1 MAEPDTNPMSKS
13 ATTEAPVWQ
22 VSLDVPTCLEE
33 PITELLGT
41 LLEQPASAYCPLESD
56 LSVVSAYITDRS
68 HWNAA
73 KGRLLK
79 EQIQCFFPEEAEGLD
94 LKIHCRKIK
103 ANDWQESWK
112 RHFKPLEIGERLLI
126 KPSWNKRKPK
136 KNQQLV
142 VLDPGLSFGTGQH
155 ATTRF
160 CLEEIERL
168 QITSQSQS
176 LLDIGTGSGILAIA
190 AVKLG
195 FSPVKAFDF
204 DPDSVQVTNEN
215 ASDNGVLDQIQI
227 TKSDLTKL
235 KPSTRQR
242 YDFVCANLTHDIL
255 KSCADTI
262 VNRVKPGGCLL
273 LAGILKEQFPAVKKC
288 FQALGFK
295 QIRTQE
301 EKEWKSGSFKAP
313 PVVQGST
320 T

>member
-1 MAEPDTNPMSKS
+1 MTTS
-13 ATTEAPVWQ
+13 ATSETPVWQ
-22 VSLDVPTCLEE
+22 ISLDVPKCLEE
-33 PITELLGT
+33 PVTELLGA

-56 LSVVSAYITDRS
+56 LALVSAYITDRS
-68 HWNAA
+68 VWNAEKA
-73 KGRLLK
+73 RTLK
-79 EQIQCFFPEEAEGLD
+79 DQIQSFFPEEAGGLN

-112 RHFKPLEIGERLLI
+112 RHFKPLDIGERLLI

-136 KNQQLV
+136 KSQQLI

-168 QITSQSQS
+168 QSTSESQS

-204 DPDSVQVTNEN
+204 DPDSVQVTREN
-215 ASDNGVLDQIQI
+215 ARDNDVLDRIQI

-235 KPSTRQR
+235 KPVTRQR
-242 YDFVCANLTHDIL
+242 YDFVCANLTHDLL
-255 KSCADTI
+255 KSCARTI
-262 VNRVKPGGCLL
+262 VNRVKPGGSLL

-313 PVVQGST
+313 NA
-320 T
+320 

>member
-1 MAEPDTNPMSKS
+1 M
-13 ATTEAPVWQ
+13 
-22 VSLDVPTCLEE
+22 
-33 PITELLGT
+33 
-41 LLEQPASAYCPLESD
+41 
-56 LSVVSAYITDRS
+56 
-68 HWNAA
+68 
-73 KGRLLK
+73 
-79 EQIQCFFPEEAEGLD
+79 
-94 LKIHCRKIK
+94 
-103 ANDWQESWK
+103 
-112 RHFKPLEIGERLLI
+112 
-126 KPSWNKRKPK
+126 
-136 KNQQLV
+136 
-142 VLDPGLSFGTGQH
+142 LDPGLSFGTGQH

-204 DPDSVQVTNEN
+204 DPDSVQVTHEN

-288 FQALGFK
+288 FQALEFK

-313 PVVQGST
+313 TVEQGST

>member
-1 MAEPDTNPMSKS
+1 MSK
-13 ATTEAPVWQ
+13 TTSSEAPVWQ
-22 VSLDVPTCLEE
+22 VSLDVPKCLEE
-33 PITELLGT
+33 PVTELLGA
-41 LLEQPASAYCPLESD
+41 LLEQPASAYCPLESE
-56 LSVVSAYITDRS
+56 LAVVSAYITDRS
-68 HWNAA
+68 NWNAK
-73 KGRLLK
+73 KGSLLK
-79 EQIQCFFPEEAEGLD
+79 EQIQSFFPEEAAGLD

-136 KNQQLV
+136 KNQQLI

-168 QITSQSQS
+168 QSRTELQS

-204 DPDSVQVTNEN
+204 DPDSVQVTREN
-215 ASDNGVLDQIQI
+215 AEDNKVLDKIQI

-235 KPSTRQR
+235 KPDTRQR
-242 YDFVCANLTHDIL
+242 YDFVCANLTHDLL
-255 KSCADTI
+255 KSCAQTI
-262 VNRVKPGGCLL
+262 VNRVKPGGSLL

-288 FQALGFK
+288 FQSLGFK
-295 QIRTQE
+295 QVRTQE
-301 EKEWKSGSFKAP
+301 EKEWKSGSFEAP
-313 PVVQGST
+313 T
-320 T
+320 AERD

>member
-1 MAEPDTNPMSKS
+1 MSTS
-13 ATTEAPVWQ
+13 ATTETPVWQ
-22 VSLDVPTCLEE
+22 ISLDVPKCLEE
-33 PITELLGT
+33 PVTELLGA

-56 LSVVSAYITDRS
+56 LALVSAYITDRS
-68 HWNAA
+68 AWNAA
-73 KGRLLK
+73 KARLLK
-79 EQIQCFFPEEAEGLD
+79 DQIQSFFPEEAAGLN

-112 RHFKPLEIGERLLI
+112 RHFKPLDIGERLLI

-136 KNQQLV
+136 KSQQLI

-168 QITSQSQS
+168 QSTPESQS

-204 DPDSVQVTNEN
+204 DPESVQVTREN
-215 ASDNGVLDQIQI
+215 ARDNDVLDRLQI
-227 TKSDLTKL
+227 TQSDLTKL
-235 KPSTRQR
+235 KPVTRQR
-242 YDFVCANLTHDIL
+242 YNFVCANLTHDLL
-255 KSCADTI
+255 KSCAPTI
-262 VNRVKPGGCLL
+262 VNRVKPGGSLL

-288 FQALGFK
+288 FNALGFK

-313 PVVQGST
+313 T
-320 T
+320 A

>member
-1 MAEPDTNPMSKS
+1 MTTS
-13 ATTEAPVWQ
+13 ATSETPVWQ
-22 VSLDVPTCLEE
+22 ISLDVPKCLEE
-33 PITELLGT
+33 PVTELLGA

-56 LSVVSAYITDRS
+56 LALVSAYITDRS
-68 HWNAA
+68 VWNAEKA
-73 KGRLLK
+73 RTLK
-79 EQIQCFFPEEAEGLD
+79 DQIQSFFPEEAGGLN

-112 RHFKPLEIGERLLI
+112 RHFKPLDIGERLLI

-136 KNQQLV
+136 KSQQLI

-168 QITSQSQS
+168 QSTSESQS

-204 DPDSVQVTNEN
+204 DPDSVQVTREN
-215 ASDNGVLDQIQI
+215 ARDNDVLDRIQI

-235 KPSTRQR
+235 KPVTRQR
-242 YDFVCANLTHDIL
+242 YDFVCANLTHDLL
-255 KSCADTI
+255 KSCARTI
-262 VNRVKPGGCLL
+262 VNRVKPGGSLL

-313 PVVQGST
+313 GA
-320 T
+320 

>member
-1 MAEPDTNPMSKS
+1 MSTN
-13 ATTEAPVWQ
+13 TTSDSPVWQ
-22 VSLDVPTCLEE
+22 ISLEVPKCLEE
-33 PITELLGT
+33 PVTELLGA

-56 LSVVSAYITDRS
+56 LALVSAYITDRS
-68 HWNAA
+68 SWDAA
-73 KGRLLK
+73 KGKILK
-79 EQIQCFFPEEAEGLD
+79 EQILTFFPEEAAGIVW
-94 LKIHCRKIK
+94 KIHCRKIK

-112 RHFKPLEIGERLLI
+112 RHFKPLDIGERLLI
-126 KPSWNKRKPK
+126 KPSWSKRKPK
-136 KNQQLV
+136 KGQQLV

-168 QITSQSQS
+168 QSRSASQS

-204 DPDSVQVTNEN
+204 DPDSVQVTREN
-215 ASDNGVLDQIQI
+215 AQDNDVLDLIQI
-227 TKSDLTKL
+227 TKSDLTQL
-235 KPSTRQR
+235 KPVTRQR
-242 YDFVCANLTHDIL
+242 YDFVCANLTHDLL
-255 KSCADTI
+255 KSCATTI
-262 VNRVKPGGCLL
+262 VNRVKPGGSLL

-295 QIRTQE
+295 QTRTQE

-313 PVVQGST
+313 DA
-320 T
+320 

>member
-1 MAEPDTNPMSKS
+1 MSTS
-13 ATTEAPVWQ
+13 ATSETPVWHI
-22 VSLDVPTCLEE
+22 SLDVPKCLEE
-33 PITELLGT
+33 PVTELLGA

-56 LSVVSAYITDRS
+56 LAMVSAYITDRS
-68 HWNAA
+68 IWNAA
-73 KGRLLK
+73 NARLLK
-79 EQIQCFFPEEAEGLD
+79 AHIQSFFPEEAGGLH

-112 RHFKPLEIGERLLI
+112 RHFKALDIGERLLI

-136 KNQQLV
+136 KSQQLI

-168 QITSQSQS
+168 QSKSESPS

-204 DPDSVQVTNEN
+204 DPDSVQVTREN
-215 ASDNGVLDQIQI
+215 ARDNNVLDRIQI

-235 KPSTRQR
+235 KPVTRQR
-242 YDFVCANLTHDIL
+242 YDFVCANLTHDLL
-255 KSCADTI
+255 KSCAPTI
-262 VNRVKPGGCLL
+262 VNRVKSGGNLL
-273 LAGILKEQFPAVKKC
+273 LAGILNEQFPAVKKC
-288 FQALGFK
+288 FNALGFR

-313 PVVQGST
+313 T
-320 T
+320 E

>member
-13 ATTEAPVWQ
+13 AKTEAPVWQ

-79 EQIQCFFPEEAEGLD
+79 EQIQCFFPEEAEGLA

-103 ANDWQESWK
+103 ANDWHESWK

-126 KPSWNKRKPK
+126 KPSWNKRKPQK
-136 KNQQLV
+136 KQQLV